1 MTMTEDVVFAPAT
14 NQDSTIV
21 PEGRWRLELQRIE
34 AAPPSNFSEDKS
46 PRAKWVFHLY
56 ADGAEALPRGEQFYF
71 NGEPYELF
79 RHTSLKNSP
88 RAYAR
93 KYAEALL
100 GRQLAEGEI
109 PSKASLIGRS
119 MSAVISYDAGTIDPN
134 QQVLNLSSLRA
145 VAATTPAAKPSPAPA
160 KPAAPQVTADAS
172 DEDVDRALLISKI
185 QKAYARLEVLD
196 PDAAVEA
203 KKAIDASDMQESLL
217 DDLHLL
223 SSEISAA
230 VRKALE
236 D

>member
-1 MTMTEDVVFAPAT
+1 MVMVDDVVFAPAS

-34 AAPPSNFSEDKS
+34 PAPPSTFSDDKS

-56 ADGAEALPRGEQFYF
+56 AEMVETLPKGEQFYF

-100 GRQLAEGEI
+100 GRPLAEGEI
-109 PSKASLIGRS
+109 PSKAELLGRS

-134 QQVLNLSSLRA
+134 TQVLNLSSLRPA
-145 VAATTPAAKPSPAPA
+145 AATTSAPAASK
-160 KPAAPQVTADAS
+160 AAASQVVTDAS
-172 DEDVDRALLISKI
+172 DEDIDRAMVIKKI
-185 QKAYARLEVLD
+185 QKSLKRLKALD
-196 PDAAVEA
+196 AEA
-203 KKAIDASDMQESLL
+203 GAQAQAAIDASDLDEALL
-217 DDLHLL
+217 DDLNVL
-223 SSEISAA
+223 SEQISAA
-230 VRKALE
+230 VMKAMDE
-236 D
+236 

>member
-1 MTMTEDVVFAPAT
+1 MVMTEDVVFAPAS

-34 AAPPSNFSEDKS
+34 AAPPSTFSDDTS

-56 ADGAEALPRGEQFYF
+56 AEMVENMEKGEQFYF

-100 GRQLAEGEI
+100 GRALTEGEI
-109 PSKASLIGRS
+109 PSKASLLGKS

-134 QQVLNLSSLRA
+134 TQVLNLSSLRP
-145 VAATTPAAKPSPAPA
+145 VAMAPKAAAPAPA
-160 KPAAPQVTADAS
+160 RPASPQVSADAS
-172 DEDVDRALLISKI
+172 DDDIDRALLVSKI
-185 QKAYARLEVLD
+185 QKSLKRLKALD
-196 PDAAVEA
+196 EEAGASAQAAV
-203 KKAIDASDMQESLL
+203 DASDMNEALL

-223 SSEISAA
+223 SNQISAA
-230 VRKALE
+230 VQTALE